1 MQPHNNSE
9 GDAEDSTIHMYEAG
23 CWKDRIENMESN
35 SSRGPL
41 LGARAQDG
49 QLVSGRVGANHQ
61 NRARNFRKTG
71 DVAGNTPVKDLTRR
85 LEEADMRAEDVHLV
99 VETLRSGSDQTSIML
114 LARLRMGLSVGD
126 LAQSIRAEAAASIG
140 THS

>member
-1 MQPHNNSE
+1 
-9 GDAEDSTIHMYEAG
+9 
-23 CWKDRIENMESN
+23 MESN

-41 LGARAQDG
+41 LGARAQ
-49 QLVSGRVGANHQ
+49 RVCANHQ
-61 NRARNFRKTG
+61 NRARNFRKTD
-71 DVAGNTPVKDLTRR
+71 DVAGNTPVKDPTRR

-114 LARLRMGLSVGD
+114 LAGLRMGLSVGD
-126 LAQSIRAEAAASIG
+126 LAQSIRAEAAASVG